1 MKMWKTQVEELVRE
15 YGLSGALGELR
26 VGKDVD
32 EWQAQVRE
40 KVEGRAEEVWREGVR
55 AGKKLGAYLR
65 VKEEWGFEEYL
76 EGVLGR
82 GEVLLARFRSGSAA
96 VGQET
101 GRWFGGRTGVWA
113 EDGTER
119 KRVTTCGTCTMGV
132 VETAEHVL
140 MGCEAFQEERGEWW
154 TVVRG
159 VLGEEWRGLEG
170 FPPFDLVLAGGSRA

>member
-1 MKMWKTQVEELVRE
+1 M
-15 YGLSGALGELR
+15 
-26 VGKDVD
+26 
-32 EWQAQVRE
+32 
-40 KVEGRAEEVWREGVR
+40 
-55 AGKKLGAYLR
+55 
-65 VKEEWGFEEYL
+65 
-76 EGVLGR
+76 LGR

-119 KRVTTCGTCTMGV
+119 TRGTTCGTCTLGV

-140 MGCEAFQEERGEWW
+140 MECAAFQEERGEWW

-170 FPPFDLVLAGGSRA
+170 FPPFDLVLGRRVPGMSDEGRLACWVASACLCAKLWSKRSDLKYGQQPLNRLESKTPRVKAKT